1 MCTVPL
7 PKVSTAMYV
16 EIKLSVASSGSL
28 VSRSFEVVDRREPI
42 FFRKALLHEKI
53 NVKLPPA

>member
-28 VSRSFEVVDRREPI
+28 VSRSFEVGDRREPI
-42 FFRKALLHEKI
+42 SFTERHCCRKK
-53 NVKLPPA
+53 